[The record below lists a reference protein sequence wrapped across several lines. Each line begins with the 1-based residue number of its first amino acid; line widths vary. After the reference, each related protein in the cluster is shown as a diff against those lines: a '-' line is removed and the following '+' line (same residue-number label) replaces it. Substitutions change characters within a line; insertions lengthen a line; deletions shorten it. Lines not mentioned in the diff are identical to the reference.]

1 MMTWRAGS
9 KARGRA
15 PTRGRR
21 VALAGALTRSGC
33 GRAILILVLMSTGLP
48 TALLAQR
55 GGSSLDQMNR
65 QELLQHLQRQFEE
78 RISEEL
84 KLTAEQKEMLP
95 GVMADF
101 ARARAELQPRRSA
114 FMSRVA
120 ALLAADG
127 PEEEAMAL
135 IREGRSLRDS
145 ESALLLAEE
154 ERLLQVLD
162 PSQVL
167 LLQVLRDQFGD
178 LIRAVGA
185 SAQGGLPGSGG
196 RSWSFPQGPSRP

>member
-1 MMTWRAGS
+1 MMVWRAGS
-9 KARGRA
+9 EARG
-15 PTRGRR
+15 GRMVR
-21 VALAGALTRSGC
+21 WAGALARRGF
-33 GRAILILVLMSTGLP
+33 GGAILTLVLMSTGLP
-48 TALLAQR
+48 SGLLAQG
-55 GGSSLDQMNR
+55 GGSSLDQMSR

-78 RISEEL
+78 RIAEEL
-84 KLTAEQKEMLP
+84 KLTAEQREMLP

-114 FMSRVA
+114 FMSRVG
-120 ALLAADG
+120 ALLVADG
-127 PEEEAMAL
+127 SEEEAMAL

-178 LIRAVGA
+178 MIRAVGA